1 MRDYWCIGVD
11 PGAKVGL
18 ALMRCSLTAVP
29 ARRGPTLQDKLW
41 VHSWSDAVNIVIA
54 GWVAFIEGEEP
65 KSKLI
70 GVVERV
76 EKVFP
81 VQRRGIK
88 GISSKMASALV
99 HSTECAVEIRASLR
113 PLCETVLEVPA
124 AVWRRGL
131 VGVSSPSDAVIAR
144 AIRGLYPSLGRSNAH
159 ERDAIGL
166 ARHGLIW
173 ARTLEGRRA
182 LSTEETKK

>member
-1 MRDYWCIGVD
+1 MRHSSPSGVRSRSVSFVEK
-11 PGAKVGL
+11 ASV
-18 ALMRCSLTAVP
+18 
-29 ARRGPTLQDKLW
+29 RGW
-41 VHSWSDAVNIVIA
+41 AEANSVIA
-54 GWVAFIEGEEP
+54 GWFAFLDQKTP
-65 KSKLI
+65 APWAI

-81 VQRRGIK
+81 VQRKNVK

-99 HSTECAVEIRASLR
+99 HSTECAVEIRAALR

-182 LSTEETKK
+182 LSTEER